1 MSWTTLGGDFNATEI
16 ASSTFS
22 SPFTVG
28 QSCTW
33 SSGGM
38 VTDVQNWLSSPSGY
52 HGWLIKSDLETM
64 PTSFL
69 GYWTKDGATANSYP
83 NLRPKLTITY
93 H

>member
-1 MSWTTLGGDFNATEI
+1 
-16 ASSTFS
+16 
-22 SPFTVG
+22 
-28 QSCTW
+28 
-33 SSGGM
+33 M